1 MKKLLVLTLAV
12 IMILSSYGQTFAVDG
27 YSEYFSAEREFTV
40 VDNALDYST
49 YLYSNE
55 ETGYLYS
62 RNVDTKEER
71 LIYDK
76 NVTNHYVWN
85 GSIYCVVDGNSIV
98 KITAS
103 GSNPETLLTT
113 AKDIDRLYVNNDL
126 IFYQMD
132 NAIYRYYIESGTT
145 DCIVEADYI
154 YFFYPYSNFVVEWG
168 TGDGVVYRVDTSAV
182 NSVDSSGTSNTTTL
196 DEYTFIEEIN
206 VQAAAAATVTYVNG
220 KRIPRPEYSHESYY
234 TITGE
239 PCKRKSNGGCHYDNE
254 VCKNELGS
262 CPNCKFYNATDPT
275 KDATQCM
282 AFAHDMYRQIWGVE
296 VSNKQTLNKSIG
308 SAAEAREYL
317 WSISSGTEVRVS
329 GSQIIGHSIII
340 ANITTTNV
348 TIYHANGSGKC
359 QVAYETLSFAGF
371 QSKYNKII
379 SNYSANTLHS
389 FGSNYSYDEIWHWVT
404 CDTASCN
411 GRKNIAH
418 HSLVPTSQGKSQCS
432 VCGYVSNTS
441 INTLPGNIG

>member
-1 MKKLLVLTLAV
+1 MKRLLVLILALA
-12 IMILSSYGQTFAVDG
+12 MIFSASGEAFAVDG

-49 YLYSNE
+49 YLYSDE

-103 GSNPETLLTT
+103 GSDPETILTT

-132 NAIYRYYIESGTT
+132 NAIYRYYIESGAT

-182 NSVDSSGTSNTTTL
+182 NSVDSSGTSNTNKL
-196 DEYTFIEEIN
+196 DGDTFIKEID
-206 VQAAAAATVTYVNG
+206 VQAAAATYVNG
-220 KRIPRPEYSHESYY
+220 QRIPRSEYPHGSYY
-234 TITGE
+234 TKTGKS
-239 PCKRKSNGGCHYDNE
+239 CKRESNGGCHDDDE
-254 VCKNELGS
+254 AC
-262 CPNCKFYNATDPT
+262 T
-275 KDATQCM
+275 KDKGTCTTCIYYPHKQAIQCM
-282 AFAHDMYRQIWGVE
+282 AFAHDTYKQIWGVE
-296 VSNKQTLNKSIG
+296 VSGISYLYKSLNTSV
-308 SAAEAREYL
+308 AARDFL

-329 GSQIIGHSIII
+329 GPETTGHSIII
-340 ANITTTNV
+340 ANVTGNNV
-348 TIYHANGSGKC
+348 TIYHANGSGGC
-359 QVAYETLSFAGF
+359 MVEYETMSFAGF
-371 QSKYNKII
+371 VSNYNNII
-379 SNYSANTLHS
+379 SIYSANDRHS
-389 FGSNYSYDEIWHWVT
+389 FSSRYSYDGSLHWT
-404 CDTASCN
+404 PCTTNNCN
-411 GRKNIAH
+411 GKGNLSH

>member
-12 IMILSSYGQTFAVDG
+12 IMILSSYGQAFAVDS

-49 YLYSNE
+49 YLYSDE

-62 RNVDTKEER
+62 RNVDTKGER

-103 GSNPETLLTT
+103 GSNPETILTT

-132 NAIYRYYIESGTT
+132 NAIYRYYIESGAT

-168 TGDGVVYRVDTSAV
+168 IGDSVVYRVDTSAV

-196 DEYTFIEEIN
+196 DGYTFIKEID
-206 VQAAAAATVTYVNG
+206 VQAAAATYVNG
-220 KRIPRPEYSHESYY
+220 QRIPRSEYPHGSYY
-234 TITGE
+234 TKTGKS
-239 PCKRKSNGGCHYDNE
+239 CKRESNGGC
-254 VCKNELGS
+254 
-262 CPNCKFYNATDPT
+262 
-275 KDATQCM
+275 
-282 AFAHDMYRQIWGVE
+282 
-296 VSNKQTLNKSIG
+296 LNTSV
-308 SAAEAREYL
+308 AARDFL

-329 GSQIIGHSIII
+329 GPETTGHSIII
-340 ANITTTNV
+340 ANVTGNNV
-348 TIYHANGSGKC
+348 TIYHANGSGGC
-359 QVAYETLSFAGF
+359 MVEYETMSFAGF
-371 QSKYNKII
+371 VSNYNNII
-379 SNYSANTLHS
+379 SIYSANDRHS
-389 FGSNYSYDEIWHWVT
+389 FSSRYSYDGSLHWT
-404 CDTASCN
+404 PCTTNNCN
-411 GRKNIAH
+411 GKGNLSH

>member
-1 MKKLLVLTLAV
+1 MKRLFVLILALA
-12 IMILSSYGQTFAVDG
+12 MIFSASGEAFAVDS
-27 YSEYFSAEREFTV
+27 YAEYFSAEREFTV

-113 AKDIDRLYVNNDL
+113 AKDIDRLYVNDDL

-132 NAIYRYYIESGTT
+132 NAIYRYYIESGAT

-168 TGDGVVYRVDTSAV
+168 IGDGIVYRVDTSAV
-182 NSVDSSGTSNTTTL
+182 NSVDSSGTPNTTTL

-206 VQAAAAATVTYVNG
+206 VQAAAAATAVTVHG
-220 KRIPRPEYSHESYY
+220 RSIPLTSYPHGSYY
-234 TITGE
+234 TKNGN
-239 PCKRKSNGGCHYDNE
+239 PCKSVSAGGCHE
-254 VCKNELGS
+254 SGAVCKYEEIGT
-262 CPNCKFYNATDPT
+262 CPNCKYYNGGV
-275 KDATQCM
+275 QCV
-282 AFAHDMYRQIWGVE
+282 AFAHYIYYQIWGVDVSGKDENE
-296 VSNKQTLNKSIG
+296 VDTSSGAK
-308 SAAEAREYL
+308 AREFL
-317 WSISSGTEVRVS
+317 WSISSGTELRVRLKDS
-329 GSQIIGHSIII
+329 IYEHSLVVVG
-340 ANITTTNV
+340 TSRTDV

-359 QVAYETLSFAGF
+359 QVEYQTLTFEGFASKYEAVV
-371 QSKYNKII
+371 SKYN
-379 SNYSANTLHS
+379 NRHS
-389 FGSNYSYDEIWHWVT
+389 FRTTYTFDERIHWHQCKT
-404 CDTASCN
+404 SGCN
-411 GRKNIAH
+411 GKTDIAY
-418 HSLVPTSQGKSQCS
+418 HSLFTNSQGKAECS
-432 VCGYVSNTS
+432 ICGYVSNVS
-441 INTLPGNIG
+441 INSLPSNKQ

>member
-1 MKKLLVLTLAV
+1 MKRLFVLILALA
-12 IMILSSYGQTFAVDG
+12 MIFSASGEAFAVDS
-27 YSEYFSAEREFTV
+27 YAEYFSAEREFTV

-103 GSNPETLLTT
+103 GSNPETILTT
-113 AKDIDRLYVNNDL
+113 EKDIDRLYVNDDL

-132 NAIYRYYIESGTT
+132 NAIYRYYIESGAT

-206 VQAAAAATVTYVNG
+206 VQAAAAATAVTVHGKSLPLSEYPNG
-220 KRIPRPEYSHESYY
+220 NYY
-234 TITGE
+234 TKNGN
-239 PCKRKSNGGCHYDNE
+239 PCKSVSAGGCHE
-254 VCKNELGS
+254 SGAVCKYEEIGS
-262 CPNCKFYNATDPT
+262 CPNCKDYNGGV
-275 KDATQCM
+275 QCV
-282 AFAHDMYRQIWGVE
+282 AFAHYIYYQIWGVNVSGKDENE
-296 VSNKQTLNKSIG
+296 VDTSSEAK
-308 SAAEAREYL
+308 AREFL
-317 WSISSGTEVRVS
+317 WSISSGTELRVRLKDS
-329 GSQIIGHSIII
+329 IYKHSLVVVG
-340 ANITTTNV
+340 TSRTDV

-359 QVAYETLSFAGF
+359 QVEYQTLTFEGFASKYEAVV
-371 QSKYNKII
+371 SKYN
-379 SNYSANTLHS
+379 NRHS
-389 FGSNYSYDEIWHWVT
+389 FRTTYTFDERIHWHQCKT
-404 CDTASCN
+404 SGCN
-411 GRKNIAH
+411 GKTDIAY
-418 HSLVPTSQGKSQCS
+418 HSLFINSQGKAECS
-432 VCGYVSNTS
+432 VCGYVSNVS
-441 INTLPGNIG
+441 INSLPSNKQ

>member
-1 MKKLLVLTLAV
+1 MKRLFVLILALV
-12 IMILSSYGQTFAVDG
+12 MIFSASGEAFAVDG

-49 YLYSNE
+49 YLYSDE

-103 GSNPETLLTT
+103 GGNPETILTT

-132 NAIYRYYIESGTT
+132 NAIYRYYIESGAT

-168 TGDGVVYRVDTSAV
+168 AGDGVVYRVDTSAV
-182 NSVDSSGTSNTTTL
+182 NSVDSSGTSNTTPL
-196 DEYTFIEEIN
+196 DGYTFIKEIKA
-206 VQAAAAATVTYVNG
+206 QAAITATATSVHGVG
-220 KRIPRPEYSHESYY
+220 LPLSRYSHGRYYNKTGRACTCHDDAESC
-234 TITGE
+234 TNID
-239 PCKRKSNGGCHYDNE
+239 SNGVGTCY
-254 VCKNELGS
+254 S
-262 CPNCKFYNATDPT
+262 CEKFNGA
-275 KDATQCM
+275 AQCM
-282 AFAHDMYRQIWGVE
+282 GFAHYIYYQIWGVN
-296 VSNKQTLNKSIG
+296 VSGISYLNKSLNT
-308 SAAEAREYL
+308 SVEARDFL
-317 WSISSGTEVRVS
+317 WSISSGTEVRVK
-329 GSQIIGHSIII
+329 GPETYGHSIII
-340 ANITTTNV
+340 ANVTGNNV
-348 TIYHANGSGKC
+348 TIYHANGSGGC
-359 QVAYETLSFAGF
+359 MVEYETMSFADF
-371 QSKYNKII
+371 VADYNYII
-379 SNYSANTLHS
+379 YTYSANNRHS
-389 FGSNYSYDEIWHWVT
+389 FSSHYSYDGSLHWT
-404 CDTASCN
+404 PCTTNNCN
-411 GRKNIAH
+411 GKGNLSH

>member
-1 MKKLLVLTLAV
+1 MKRLLVLILALA
-12 IMILSSYGQTFAVDG
+12 MIFSASGEAFAVDG

-132 NAIYRYYIESGTT
+132 NAIYRYYIESGAT

-182 NSVDSSGTSNTTTL
+182 NSVDSSSASNTTTL
-196 DEYTFIEEIN
+196 DGYTFIKEIKA
-206 VQAAAAATVTYVNG
+206 QAAITATATSVHGVG
-220 KRIPRPEYSHESYY
+220 LPLSRYSHGRYYNKIGRACTCHDSLESC
-234 TITGE
+234 TNID
-239 PCKRKSNGGCHYDNE
+239 SNGVGTCY
-254 VCKNELGS
+254 S
-262 CPNCKFYNATDPT
+262 CEKFNGA
-275 KDATQCM
+275 AQCM
-282 AFAHDMYRQIWGVE
+282 GFAHYIYYQIWGVN
-296 VSNKQTLNKSIG
+296 VSGISYLNKSLNT
-308 SAAEAREYL
+308 SVEARDFL
-317 WSISSGTEVRVS
+317 WSISSGTEVRVK
-329 GSQIIGHSIII
+329 GPETYGHSIII
-340 ANITTTNV
+340 ANVTGNNV
-348 TIYHANGSGKC
+348 TIYHANGSGGC
-359 QVAYETLSFAGF
+359 MVEYETMSFADF
-371 QSKYNKII
+371 VADYNYII
-379 SNYSANTLHS
+379 YTYSANNRHS
-389 FGSNYSYDEIWHWVT
+389 FSSLYSYDGSLHWT
-404 CDTASCN
+404 PCTTNNCN
-411 GRKNIAH
+411 GKGNLSH

>member
-1 MKKLLVLTLAV
+1 MKRLFVLILALA
-12 IMILSSYGQTFAVDG
+12 MIFSASGEAFAVDS
-27 YSEYFSAEREFTV
+27 YAEYFSAEREFTV

-103 GSNPETLLTT
+103 GSNPETILTT
-113 AKDIDRLYVNNDL
+113 EKDIDRLYVNDDL

-132 NAIYRYYIESGTT
+132 NAIYRYYIESGAT

-182 NSVDSSGTSNTTTL
+182 NSVDSSGTPNTTTL

-206 VQAAAAATVTYVNG
+206 VQAAAAATVTYVHG
-220 KRIPRPEYSHESYY
+220 KRIPITIYPNGSYY
-234 TITGE
+234 NKTGRACTCHDSAE
-239 PCKRKSNGGCHYDNE
+239 RCTNINSNGVGTCYSCEKFN
-254 VCKNELGS
+254 GS
-262 CPNCKFYNATDPT
+262 A
-275 KDATQCM
+275 QCA
-282 AFAHDMYRQIWGVE
+282 AFAHYVYNYLWGFKV
-296 VSNKQTLNKSIG
+296 NKDTDKNPRNELINSG
-308 SAAEAREYL
+308 PAAREFL
-317 WSISSGTEVRVS
+317 WSIESGTHLRVVINTNKYYGEHSLTIAEV
-329 GSQIIGHSIII
+329 G
-340 ANITTTNV
+340 TTGV
-348 TIYHANGSGKC
+348 TIYHANGSGGC
-359 QVAYETLSFAGF
+359 EVEYEFLTFENFA
-371 QSKYNKII
+371 SKYKEVI
-379 SNYSANTLHS
+379 
-389 FGSNYSYDEIWHWVT
+389 FSYDSIHTTRSSYTYDERIHWYPCT
-404 CDTASCN
+404 SSSCN
-411 GRKNIAH
+411 AKKGIAY
-418 HSLVPTSQGKSQCS
+418 HSLFANSQGKAECS
-432 VCGYVSNTS
+432 VCGYVSNIS
-441 INTLPGNIG
+441 INSLPSNKQ

>member
-1 MKKLLVLTLAV
+1 MKRLFVLILALA
-12 IMILSSYGQTFAVDG
+12 MIFSASGEAFAVDS
-27 YSEYFSAEREFTV
+27 YAKYFSAEREFTV

-103 GSNPETLLTT
+103 GSNPETILTT
-113 AKDIDRLYVNNDL
+113 EKDIDRLYVNDDL

-132 NAIYRYYIESGTT
+132 NAIYRYYIESGAT

-206 VQAAAAATVTYVNG
+206 VQAAAAATAVTVHGKSLPLSEYPNG
-220 KRIPRPEYSHESYY
+220 NYY
-234 TITGE
+234 TKNGN
-239 PCKRKSNGGCHYDNE
+239 PCKSVSAGGCHE
-254 VCKNELGS
+254 SGAVCKYEEIGS
-262 CPNCKFYNATDPT
+262 CPNCKDYNGGV
-275 KDATQCM
+275 QCV
-282 AFAHDMYRQIWGVE
+282 AFAHYIYYQIWGVNVSGKDENE
-296 VSNKQTLNKSIG
+296 VDTSSEAK
-308 SAAEAREYL
+308 AREFL
-317 WSISSGTEVRVS
+317 WSISSGTELRVRLKDS
-329 GSQIIGHSIII
+329 IYKHSLVVVG
-340 ANITTTNV
+340 TSRTDV

-359 QVAYETLSFAGF
+359 QVEYQTLTFEGFASKYEAVV
-371 QSKYNKII
+371 SKYN
-379 SNYSANTLHS
+379 NRHS
-389 FGSNYSYDEIWHWVT
+389 FRTTYTFDERIHWHQCKT
-404 CDTASCN
+404 SGCN
-411 GRKNIAH
+411 GKTDIAY
-418 HSLVPTSQGKSQCS
+418 HSLFINSQGKAECS
-432 VCGYVSNTS
+432 VCGYVSNVS
-441 INTLPGNIG
+441 INSLPSNKQ

>member
-1 MKKLLVLTLAV
+1 MKRLLVLILALA
-12 IMILSSYGQTFAVDG
+12 MIFSASGEAFAVDG

-103 GSNPETLLTT
+103 GSNPETILTT

-132 NAIYRYYIESGTT
+132 NAIYRYYIESGAT

-182 NSVDSSGTSNTTTL
+182 NSVDGNGTSNTTTL

-206 VQAAAAATVTYVNG
+206 VQAAAAATAVTVHG
-220 KRIPRPEYSHESYY
+220 RSIPLTSYPHGSYY
-234 TITGE
+234 TKNGN
-239 PCKRKSNGGCHYDNE
+239 PCKSVSEGGCHKSGA
-254 VCKNELGS
+254 VCKYEEIGT
-262 CPNCKFYNATDPT
+262 CPNCKYYNGGV
-275 KDATQCM
+275 QCV
-282 AFAHDMYRQIWGVE
+282 AFAHYIYYQIWGVDVNGKDENE
-296 VSNKQTLNKSIG
+296 VDTSSGAK
-308 SAAEAREYL
+308 AREFL
-317 WSISSGTEVRVS
+317 WSISSGTELRVRLKNSVNR
-329 GSQIIGHSIII
+329 HSLVVVD
-340 ANITTTNV
+340 TSRTGV
-348 TIYHANGSGKC
+348 TIYHANGSDKC
-359 QVAYETLSFAGF
+359 QVEYQTLTFEGFASKYEAVV
-371 QSKYNKII
+371 SKYN
-379 SNYSANTLHS
+379 NRHS
-389 FGSNYSYDEIWHWVT
+389 FRTTYTFDERIHWHQCKT
-404 CDTASCN
+404 SGCN
-411 GRKNIAH
+411 GKTDIAY
-418 HSLVPTSQGKSQCS
+418 HSLFTNSQGKAECS
-432 VCGYVSNTS
+432 VCGYVSNVS
-441 INTLPGNIG
+441 INSLPSNKQ

>member
-1 MKKLLVLTLAV
+1 MKRLLVLILALA
-12 IMILSSYGQTFAVDG
+12 MIFSASGEAFAVDS

-49 YLYSNE
+49 YLYSDE

-103 GSNPETLLTT
+103 GSNPETILTT

-132 NAIYRYYIESGTT
+132 NAIYRYYIESGAT

-168 TGDGVVYRVDTSAV
+168 IGDSVVYRVDTSAV
-182 NSVDSSGTSNTTTL
+182 NSVDSSSASNTTTL
-196 DEYTFIEEIN
+196 DGYTFIKEIKA
-206 VQAAAAATVTYVNG
+206 QAAITATATSVHGVG
-220 KRIPRPEYSHESYY
+220 LPLSRYSHGRYYNKIGRACTCHDSLESC
-234 TITGE
+234 TNID
-239 PCKRKSNGGCHYDNE
+239 SNGVGTCY
-254 VCKNELGS
+254 S
-262 CPNCKFYNATDPT
+262 CEKFNGA
-275 KDATQCM
+275 AQCM
-282 AFAHDMYRQIWGVE
+282 GFAHYIYYQIWGVN
-296 VSNKQTLNKSIG
+296 VSGISYLNKSLNT
-308 SAAEAREYL
+308 SVEARDFL
-317 WSISSGTEVRVS
+317 WSISSGTEVRVK
-329 GSQIIGHSIII
+329 GPETYGHSIII
-340 ANITTTNV
+340 ANVTGNNV
-348 TIYHANGSGKC
+348 TIYHANGSGGC
-359 QVAYETLSFAGF
+359 MVEYETMSFADF
-371 QSKYNKII
+371 VADYNYII
-379 SNYSANTLHS
+379 YTYSANNRHS
-389 FGSNYSYDEIWHWVT
+389 FSSLYSYDGSLHWT
-404 CDTASCN
+404 PCTTNNCN
-411 GRKNIAH
+411 GKGNLSH

>member
-1 MKKLLVLTLAV
+1 MKRLFVLILALV
-12 IMILSSYGQTFAVDG
+12 MIFSASGEAFAVDG

-132 NAIYRYYIESGTT
+132 NAIYRYYIESGAT

-182 NSVDSSGTSNTTTL
+182 NSVDSSSASNTTTL
-196 DEYTFIEEIN
+196 DGYTFIKEIKA
-206 VQAAAAATVTYVNG
+206 QAAITATATSVHGVG
-220 KRIPRPEYSHESYY
+220 LPLSRYSHGRYY
-234 TITGE
+234 NKIGRACTCHDSSERCTNID
-239 PCKRKSNGGCHYDNE
+239 SNGVGTCY
-254 VCKNELGS
+254 S
-262 CPNCKFYNATDPT
+262 CEKFNGA
-275 KDATQCM
+275 AQCM
-282 AFAHDMYRQIWGVE
+282 GFAHYIYYQIWGVN
-296 VSNKQTLNKSIG
+296 VSGINNLYQSLS
-308 SAAEAREYL
+308 SSVEARDFL

-329 GSQIIGHSIII
+329 GSNTTGHSIII
-340 ANITTTNV
+340 ANVTGNNV
-348 TIYHANGSGKC
+348 TIYHANGSGGC
-359 QVAYETLSFAGF
+359 MVEYETMSFAGF
-371 QSKYNKII
+371 VSNYNNII
-379 SNYSANTLHS
+379 SIYSANDRHS
-389 FGSNYSYDEIWHWVT
+389 FSSLYSYDGSLHWT
-404 CDTASCN
+404 PCTTNNCN
-411 GRKNIAH
+411 GKGNLSH